1 MLPTRRLA
9 ATGLLT
15 LAGAGFLPMVA
26 ARAQTP
32 GVETPDAKTPDI
44 PDEPATQVDTG
55 RSRFEHMLA
64 PVTINGQGPFNFLLD
79 TGANIS
85 CVSHRLADQL
95 GLEAGPPA
103 RVHTVVGAQMRP
115 SVVIRQ
121 LQIGSRNRRAVSA
134 PSLPINGSDA
144 DGVLGVDWL
153 KGQRLVL
160 GFKTRSLEITTSRH
174 ETSAEGRIVV
184 PARRRMG
191 QLTIVDAD
199 LSGRRVSAMV
209 DSGSQVTMC
218 NAPLRRLV
226 KEIEGRNGG
235 VKENREVKL
244 ESVAGEMFTGELMYL
259 PFMRLGGLHLG
270 NVPTV
275 YADVHVFD
283 IWGLKDTPALL
294 LGIDLLTQFESVALD
309 FGKSQVRFDI
319 A

>member
-1 MLPTRRLA
+1 MFPTRRLA

-15 LAGAGFLPMVA
+15 LAGAGFLPIVRA
-26 ARAQTP
+26 WAQTP
-32 GVETPDAKTPDI
+32 AADTPDL
-44 PDEPATQVDTG
+44 PDEPPTLIDTV
-55 RSRFEHMLA
+55 RDRFEHMLA

-85 CVSHRLADQL
+85 CVSRRLADQL

-121 LQIGSRNRRAVSA
+121 LQVGSRNRSAVRA
-134 PSLPINGSDA
+134 PSLPIKGSDV

-174 ETSAEGRIVV
+174 ETSTQGRVVV

-218 NAPLRRLV
+218 NAPLQRLV

-235 VKENREVKL
+235 IKEHRQVKL
-244 ESVAGEMFTGELMYL
+244 ESLAGEVFTGELMYL

-275 YADVHVFD
+275 YADMHVFD
-283 IWGLKDTPALL
+283 IWGLKDTPALV
-294 LGIDLLTQFESVALD
+294 LGMDLLTQFEAVALD